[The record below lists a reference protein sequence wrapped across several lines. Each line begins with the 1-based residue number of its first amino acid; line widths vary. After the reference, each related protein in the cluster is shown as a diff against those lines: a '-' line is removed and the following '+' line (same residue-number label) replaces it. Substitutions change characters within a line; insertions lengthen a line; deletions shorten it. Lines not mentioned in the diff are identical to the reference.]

1 MASTHHYLE
10 QRTYPDWEAHFDH
23 EIDARGLSCPLP
35 MLSTFKSLSTL
46 RSGEVLKVVSTDKG
60 SPSYFESLVRQTGLE
75 LVDWV
80 EREGEFSFY
89 LRKN

>member
-1 MASTHHYLE
+1 MASTHHTTE
-10 QRTYPDWEAHFDH
+10 QRTYLDWGTHFDH

-35 MLSTFKSLSTL
+35 MLSTHKAIGIL

-60 SPSYFESLVRQTGLE
+60 SPRYFESLVRQTGLE
-75 LVDWV
+75 LVNWT
-80 EREGEFSFY
+80 EHEGEFSFY